1 MGFAIEGLK
10 SIYREHK
17 HYKRAGVI
25 LLDLVDANAYQPSL
39 FFNSD
44 PKHKKLMETID
55 NLNRKHGKTMVRLA
69 SQDEL
74 THKMRRLHLSRAYT
88 SSFNELI
95 EIHL

>member
-1 MGFAIEGLK
+1 
-10 SIYREHK
+10 
-17 HYKRAGVI
+17 VI

-44 PKHKKLMETID
+44 PKHKRLMETMD
-55 NLNRKHGKTMVRLA
+55 HLNRKHGKTMVRLA

-74 THKMRRLHLSRAYT
+74 THKMRRLHLSRGYT
-88 SSFNELI
+88 TSFSELI